1 MKAKLEDPNK
11 KPEQIQKAGQLSSEM
26 KSSGL
31 LWTQR
36 VPDPVKAS
44 IALGANK
51 TEKNDTNP
59 HEAAFLAMVQGE
71 KPSEHE
77 ISMRNLGTVSRTKTL
92 NECKQEIKSSFE
104 IEFKDL
110 GKAEIQVVQFG
121 DTYTVKIDMLDKSRI
136 PKNPLL
142 FKQLIEKQLGAQ
154 FGVNFKI
161 QVS

>member
-1 MKAKLEDPNK
+1 MKTRFEDPNK
-11 KPEQIQKAGQLSSEM
+11 KPEQIQKSSQLASEM
-26 KSSGL
+26 KSTGL
-31 LWTQR
+31 LWNQR
-36 VPDPVKAS
+36 LPEPFKAS
-44 IALGANK
+44 IASGASKN
-51 TEKNDTNP
+51 EKFDPNP
-59 HEAAFLAMVQGE
+59 QEAAFLAMMQSE
-71 KPSEHE
+71 KPFEHE
-77 ISMRNLGTVSRTKTL
+77 ISMRNLGTVARTKTL

-110 GKAEIQVVQFG
+110 GKAGIQVVQFG